1 MEQRPAVVITIL
13 EQSLVITAGKFRN
26 PAPEVLETRIESEQ
40 QRILQKEFF

>member
-26 PAPEVLETRIESEQ
+26 PAPEVLEIFAQDLKIKSSR
-40 QRILQKEFF
+40 RK